1 MTFIKET
8 LDQAQVVKVTSSIF
22 FDAVQDFD
30 AVIQEAEDAGKKKV
44 IIDLTGVEMIC
55 SSAITTLVKHHM
67 SLQSKGGKLF
77 VAGCNPS
84 VKKIL
89 QLLGLDKL
97 IGVADS
103 VEAALK

>member
-44 IIDLTGVEMIC
+44 IIDL
-55 SSAITTLVKHHM
+55 
-67 SLQSKGGKLF
+67 
-77 VAGCNPS
+77 P
-84 VKKIL
+84 
-89 QLLGLDKL
+89 GLK
-97 IGVADS
+97 
-103 VEAALK
+103 